1 MLFRPQD
8 YGFSS
13 CFWLYSCFI
22 LLWSDKIVDIILV
35 FLIILRLVLWSCIW
49 FIVENVPWA
58 LEKNMY
64 CVLFEWNI
72 FCVSNKSIWSNAL
85 FKANISLLIFCLDH
99 LSNDVSEL
107 LISCTFIVLLFI
119 SPFIPVNFCFMCLG
133 GTCTGW
139 IDSYKF
145 GNKSWIHKKS
155 IDIQISILCTFFF
168 DREVIMQYIYLIK
181 YLHAEYGKN
190 YKITTKCIWM
200 KDLSRQ
206 FIKLNIQ
213 IVTRSKGSP
222 LSVVIREMQT
232 IVSY

>member
-1 MLFRPQD
+1 M
-8 YGFSS
+8 
-13 CFWLYSCFI
+13 
-22 LLWSDKIVDIILV
+22 
-35 FLIILRLVLWSCIW
+35 LWSCIL

-72 FCVSNKSIWSNAL
+72 FCVSNKSTWSNAL
-85 FKANISLLIFCLDH
+85 FKAHISLLIFCLDH

-107 LISCTFIVLLFI
+107 LISCTFILLLFI
-119 SPFIPVNFCFMCLG
+119 SPFIPINFCFTCLG

-145 GNKSWIHKKS
+145 ENKSWIHKKS

-168 DREVIMQYIYLIK
+168 GREVIMQHIHLIK
-181 YLHAEYGKN
+181 CLHAEYGKN
-190 YKITTKCIWM
+190 CEITMKWIWM

-206 FIKLNIQ
+206 FIRVNNK
-213 IVTRSKGSP
+213 
-222 LSVVIREMQT
+222 
-232 IVSY
+232 